1 MVNIAKTRLYSQH
14 IGANLCGT
22 PQDVVRSLGAVQSQD
37 YAHSLWAIGIRTK
50 NATVSDVEQALTDGL
65 LVRTWLMR
73 GTVHLILAE
82 DLTWMRT
89 LLSERILSRLTPKAW
104 EYHAMT
110 PEVMERARIILVNAL
125 SGKKALSRR
134 ELVRDHLAAGGI
146 FDDKQQS
153 YFIFDY
159 LSHTGVL
166 CSGPPQGKD
175 QTFVLADE
183 WTTNQRQ
190 LSRDESLCVLA
201 ERFFTSHGPAT
212 LADYVNWSGLKV
224 VDAKF
229 GLQAVRSSLK
239 SVTIDGQEYF
249 MSPQAKE
256 SEGLFLLPGYDEF
269 LIGYKDR
276 SASFKTYGHTPISTY
291 NGMFYATIIEDGQ
304 VLGVWRRTI
313 KPKIIDAELHPIVKL
328 SKFQLARIQEQ
339 IEAYSAF
346 LGKPVQ
352 LKVKG
357 KLEIA
362 EKGEWSK
369 NKNNS

>member
-1 MVNIAKTRLYSQH
+1 MINIAKARLYSQH
-14 IGANLCGT
+14 IGANLCAT
-22 PQDVVRSLGAVQSQD
+22 PEDVVRSMGAIQSQD

-50 NATVSDVEQALTDGL
+50 NANIADVEQALTDGK

-73 GTVHLILAE
+73 GTVHMILAE
-82 DLTWMRT
+82 DLTWMRK
-89 LLSERILSRLTPKAW
+89 LFSERILARLTPKAW

-110 PEVMERARIILVNAL
+110 PEVMERARVILVKAL

-134 ELVRDHLAAGGI
+134 ELVRDHLAGSGI

-159 LSHTGVL
+159 LSHIGVL

-183 WTTNQRQ
+183 WVTNQRQ
-190 LSRDESLCVLA
+190 LSREESLVVLA

-212 LADYVNWSGLKV
+212 LTDYVNWSGLKV

-229 GLQAVRSSLK
+229 GLHAVQNKLK
-239 SVTIDGQEYF
+239 SLTIDGSEYW
-249 MSPQAKE
+249 MSPQVQE
-256 SEGLFLLPGYDEF
+256 SEGLFLLPGYDEL

-276 SASFKTYGHTPISTY
+276 TASFKTYGHTPISTY

-304 VLGVWRRTI
+304 VLGVWKRTI

-328 SKFQLARIQEQ
+328 NKSQLALIDSQ
-339 IEAYSAF
+339 IKAYETF
-346 LGKPVQ
+346 IDKPVQ
-352 LKVKG
+352 LKIKG

-362 EKGEWSK
+362 EKGEWGK
-369 NKNNS
+369 NK